1 MITIDTSLKSVMS
14 MQKKLNRTEFVE
26 ELAIKLGVSKSQVE
40 KFLNGYIDLVTEK
53 LCAGFEVNITGF
65 GLFRV
70 AHRQSRVGINPKT
83 GQKMNIPASKSVGFK
98 VGKTLK
104 EAVRK

>member
-1 MITIDTSLKSVMS
+1 
-14 MQKKLNRTEFVE
+14 MQKKLNRTEFIE
-26 ELAIKLGVSKSQVE
+26 ELAVKLGVSKSQVE
-40 KFLNGYIDLVTEK
+40 KFVNGFMELITEK
-53 LCAGFEVNITGF
+53 LISGIEVNLTGF

-70 AHRQSRVGINPKT
+70 TTRQARVGINPKS
-83 GQKMNIPASKSVGFK
+83 GQKMDIPASKSVGFK

>member
-1 MITIDTSLKSVMS
+1 
-14 MQKKLNRTEFVE
+14 MQKKLNRTEFIE
-26 ELAIKLGVSKSQVE
+26 ELSIKLGVSKSQVE
-40 KFLNGYIDLVTEK
+40 KFMNGFIDLVTEK
-53 LCAGFEVNITGF
+53 LTSGFDVNLTGF

-70 AHRQSRVGINPKT
+70 TTRQARQGINPKT
-83 GQKMNIPASKSVGFK
+83 GQKMSIPASKSVGFK